1 MIRLT
6 RMTKRYLWDFCF
18 RLGVFLLVA
27 GIYLLRPRWL
37 DFTQGGAGWPVRLLL
52 WEAVLASMVAQ
63 LDPGSGLTTGCMKQ
77 YPTGYAAV
85 ENYDPQALAQAVK
98 KQNRGAAKVAAV
110 WLAVNL
116 TLGLLHRLKRI
127 SVSTL
132 VLLCAFFFLCDLIC
146 VLFFCPFQ
154 TFLMGNQCCVNCR
167 IFAWGSWMMAAPL
180 MCVSHWYA
188 QSLFWTGVMVFLCWE
203 VRFRRHPERFWS
215 GSNRMLRCA
224 NCKEQL
230 CRYKVPRSPWVKG
243 RR

>member
-167 IFAWGSWMMAAPL
+167 IFAWGSWMMAAPPD
-180 MCVSHWYA
+180 
-188 QSLFWTGVMVFLCWE
+188 
-203 VRFRRHPERFWS
+203 VRVPLVCPIPVLDRGDGFFVLGGAVPPPP
-215 GSNRMLRCA
+215 GAVLVGIQPDAPVC
-224 NCKEQL
+224 QL
-230 CRYKVPRSPWVKG
+230 QRTALPL
-243 RR
+243 